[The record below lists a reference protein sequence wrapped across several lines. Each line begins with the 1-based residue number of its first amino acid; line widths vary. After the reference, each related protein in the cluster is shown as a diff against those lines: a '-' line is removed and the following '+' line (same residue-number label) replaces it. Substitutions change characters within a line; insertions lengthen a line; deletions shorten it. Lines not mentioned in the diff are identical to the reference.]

1 MSTPPPLYIQEKVHP
16 KVLIDDLLLQTKEAQ
31 AAAPGTQTDLFADF
45 NGIPEGVD
53 RTEFYQHDQNWSN
66 RMILGDSLQASCPK
80 TQTNS
85 KPGAPGRFGLA
96 LRPELSVDEPRRVR
110 KCERSRNLEWAG
122 LAELLG
128 DHESVR

>member
-1 MSTPPPLYIQEKVHP
+1 MGTRASLSFRYIAP
-16 KVLIDDLLLQTKEAQ
+16 TTR
-31 AAAPGTQTDLFADF
+31 AAKGPVVSK
-45 NGIPEGVD
+45 N
-53 RTEFYQHDQNWSN
+53 
-66 RMILGDSLQASCPK
+66 
-80 TQTNS
+80 TNEL

-96 LRPELSVDEPRRVR
+96 LRPELSVDKPRRVR

>member
-1 MSTPPPLYIQEKVHP
+1 MGYCCESGNYCQV
-16 KVLIDDLLLQTKEAQ
+16 EA
-31 AAAPGTQTDLFADF
+31 FRADRVVSK
-45 NGIPEGVD
+45 N
-53 RTEFYQHDQNWSN
+53 
-66 RMILGDSLQASCPK
+66 
-80 TQTNS
+80 TNKL

-110 KCERSRNLEWAG
+110 KCERIRNLEWAG